1 MGPQRHT
8 LQARWSFLWGAVLR
22 KMAVA
27 PTPTELQYQPTFQ
40 SSIHSVTPQIFTKQ
54 PDTMYKIHKMNKTAR
69 LLAVVGFAVQ

>member
-1 MGPQRHT
+1 
-8 LQARWSFLWGAVLR
+8 
-22 KMAVA
+22 MAVA